1 MSNLTSQ
8 IKINKNPDTDIN
20 IEEIMLNLKMISSI
34 NQNDK
39 LYLEERLF
47 KIDRPTI
54 IQGFTRW
61 FHEYSRI
68 RTMENID
75 DLVELT
81 TIYVDSIFKKTE
93 RTQTD
98 NRICQNILVEISNV
112 IKGLQNL
119 KITYSDDTFVQSKL
133 ELIQEKFNVCKN
145 NLSSKLTVSE

>member
-1 MSNLTSQ
+1 MSDFKSGININENS
-8 IKINKNPDTDIN
+8 KIDIN
-20 IEEIMLNLKMISSI
+20 IEEILLNLKMISSI

-61 FHEYSRI
+61 FHDYSRI
-68 RTMENID
+68 QTMDNID

-81 TIYVDSIFKKTE
+81 IIYVDAIFKKTD
-93 RTQTD
+93 RTHTD

-119 KITYSDDTFVQSKL
+119 KITYLNDTFVQSKL